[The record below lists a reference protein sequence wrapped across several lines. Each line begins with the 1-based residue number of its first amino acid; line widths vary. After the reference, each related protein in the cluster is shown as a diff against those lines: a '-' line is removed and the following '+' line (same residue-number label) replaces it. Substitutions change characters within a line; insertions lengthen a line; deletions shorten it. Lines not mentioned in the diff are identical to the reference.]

1 MSLESTIDEVEISD
15 AQPDAGELT
24 LLQVDVIL
32 PSLTN
37 PRTIFFDE
45 DSEELAESIKASG
58 VHQPIL
64 VRPLPAARL
73 DETSRKLGR
82 AQRETHEIVFGER
95 RWRASKLAGKTK
107 IPAIV
112 RRMTDAEVLEAQVV
126 ENLQRVDLSEL
137 EEAEGYQRLVDEL
150 SIPKEEIGSKIGKS
164 RAYVYA
170 RLKLLDLS
178 TAGREALRRGEID
191 PSKALLI
198 ARIPDE
204 KLQIKALG
212 QATGSSNY
220 GHALSVKDLQVWL
233 QTNVM
238 LSLKRTSFDIK
249 DVTLREGA
257 GACPECPKR
266 TGANPDLFADVESAD
281 LCTDPTCYHDKQRTA
296 ADRRFD
302 EAQRE
307 GKKVIDQDQAAKLSK
322 PDSREWLKGYYMLD
336 QYPDYALELDGATL
350 RKALGKH
357 CPEPVLVKHHESG
370 EVVEALPIDKV
381 KRIIREQGLSRSAKR
396 EKRNAADAEKD
407 KLEQAVKPIEQR
419 PEYLE
424 RWRATA
430 LARADE
436 TLQRDSAVGTPDLI
450 RAWLIDEEDDSWETR
465 DALHTILGGEKN
477 NLVAAI
483 AATPDGEVPR
493 LLLRYMLHRSAERYG
508 AWADDNAARQGPRTA
523 LFEILHIANVDV
535 GEICAET
542 KRAIESEERAAE
554 VEAEA
559 QEAAARQPKPAKT
572 AKAKKSSAPPAA
584 PKKRGGK
591 PSAEEVQAQI
601 AEQLQQLDQAPT
613 VAGQEV
619 AAEAA
624 QEPVQAPD
632 GAAEEEG
639 AAPAAP
645 ARAFSI
651 GQLAKVKAGSK
662 SADGKALK
670 TIGKV
675 GRIAGL
681 GDDGRVHLRHG
692 PRSHELVVV
701 QPEQLEPYSAALQV
715 VIGSKVRIHP
725 KSLLESRNKLTWREG
740 TVDACTD
747 DGWRVTISA
756 TAKDAELVDTFD
768 TSELEVLA

>member
-1 MSLESTIDEVEISD
+1 MSFESPIDEVEVSD
-15 AQPDAGELT
+15 VQPDAGEFM
-24 LLQVDVIL
+24 LLDVDVIVS
-32 PSLTN
+32 SLTN
-37 PRTIFFDE
+37 PRTIFD
-45 DSEELAESIKASG
+45 DAKLAELAESIKASG

-82 AQRETHEIVFGER
+82 TQRETHELISGER
-95 RWRASKLAGKTK
+95 RWRACRLAGKTTV
-107 IPAIV
+107 PALV
-112 RRMTDAEVLEAQVV
+112 RRMTDAQVLEAQIV
-126 ENLQRVDLSEL
+126 ENLQRADLTEL
-137 EEAEGYQRLVDEL
+137 EEAEGYQRLVDHV
-150 SIPKEEIGSKIGKS
+150 SIPKEAIGSKIGKS

-170 RLKLLDLS
+170 RLKLLDLN

-212 QATGSSNY
+212 QATGSDNY
-220 GHALSVKDLQVWL
+220 GRALSVKDLQEWL

-249 DVTLREGA
+249 DVTLREGT

-296 ADRRFD
+296 ADRRFE

-336 QYPDYALELDGATL
+336 QYPDYALELDGTTL

-357 CPEPVLVKHHESG
+357 CPEPVLVKHPDTG
-370 EVVEALPIDKV
+370 EVFEALPIDEV
-381 KRIIREQGLSRSAKR
+381 KRLVREQGLTRSAKR
-396 EKRNAADAEKD
+396 EKRNAADSEKA
-407 KLEQAVKPIEQR
+407 KLVQAVKPIEQR
-419 PEYLE
+419 EEYIE
-424 RWRATA
+424 RWQATA

-436 TLQRDSAVGTPDLI
+436 ALQRESTVGTPDLI
-450 RAWLIDEEDDSWETR
+450 RAWLIDEEDDSWEASN
-465 DALHTILGGEKN
+465 ALHTILGGEKN
-477 NLVAAI
+477 KLSAAI

-508 AWADDNAARQGPRTA
+508 AWAEDNATRQGPRTT
-523 LFEILHIANVDV
+523 LFEILHIADVDI

-554 VEAEA
+554 ADNEA
-559 QEAAARQPKPAKT
+559 QEAAAREPKPVKT
-572 AKAKKSSAPPAA
+572 AKAKKSTASPAA
-584 PKKRGGK
+584 QKVRARK
-591 PSAEEVQAQI
+591 PSAEEVQMQI
-601 AEQLQQLDQAPT
+601 AEQLQALD
-613 VAGQEV
+613 
-619 AAEAA
+619 
-624 QEPVQAPD
+624 QAPD
-632 GAAEEEG
+632 GAEQGGAADAAQGQDQAPSGAVEEEG
-639 AAPAAP
+639 AAPAALAP
-645 ARAFSI
+645 TFSL
-651 GQLAKVKAGSK
+651 GQLARVKAGSK
-662 SADGKALK
+662 SAGGKALK

-675 GRIAGL
+675 GRVIGL
-681 GDDGRVHLRHG
+681 GDDDRVHLRHG
-692 PRSHELVVV
+692 PRSHELVIVL
-701 QPEQLEPYSAALQV
+701 PDQLEHYTADP

-725 KSLLESRNKLTWREG
+725 KSFLESRNKLMWREG
-740 TVDACTD
+740 KVDACTD
-747 DGWRVTISA
+747 EGWQVTLSA
-756 TAKDAELVDTFD
+756 TTKDAALVDTFA
-768 TSELEVLA
+768 TNELEVLA